1 LFNESLEIEDAQ
13 ASHRG
18 DVVEPGISP
27 QMWSRLAFEQYR
39 ELATSFRNTWDVYVK
54 FFTVFITFNV
64 IAIGAVLERVDP
76 ANRPLMAA
84 AFIAQNVLAA
94 GTALGVA
101 WYSRGCKQQLERTAD
116 VLLADASDPA
126 ARAILR
132 EAPIPGTTG
141 IWAGSANFIAHL
153 TLIAVWLLVATMN

>member
-1 LFNESLEIEDAQ
+1 
-13 ASHRG
+13 
-18 DVVEPGISP
+18 
-27 QMWSRLAFEQYR
+27 MWSRLAFEQYR

>member
-1 LFNESLEIEDAQ
+1 EEAHV
-13 ASHRG
+13 SHRAEHAA
-18 DVVEPGISP
+18 EPGASREL
-27 QMWSRLAFEQYR
+27 WSRLAFEQYR

-101 WYSRGCKQQLERTAD
+101 SYSRVCKQQLERTAD
-116 VLLADASDPA
+116 VLVRDANDPA
-126 ARAILR
+126 DRAVLR
-132 EAPIPGTTG
+132 DAPIPGTTG
-141 IWAGSANFIAHL
+141 VWAGFANFIAHL
-153 TLIAVWLLVATMN
+153 TLIAVWILVATMN